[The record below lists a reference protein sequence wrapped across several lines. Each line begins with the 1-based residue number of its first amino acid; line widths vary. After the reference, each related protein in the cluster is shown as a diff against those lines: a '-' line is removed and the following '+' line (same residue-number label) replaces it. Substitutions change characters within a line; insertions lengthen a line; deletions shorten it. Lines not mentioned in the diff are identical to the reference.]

1 MIILNNTNV
10 YIQETEV
17 FAAYKHLFG
26 FKKEKSNIRQ
36 FNRNSQKNTSFLTKH
51 ERPVHGPIIK
61 DSKEPGEAKSSSSHQ
76 LRRPSPSSTSSRCS
90 IFITGR

>member
-26 FKKEKSNIRQ
+26 FKKEKKQYTTIQPQLSEKHQ
-36 FNRNSQKNTSFLTKH
+36 FPDQT
-51 ERPVHGPIIK
+51 
-61 DSKEPGEAKSSSSHQ
+61 
-76 LRRPSPSSTSSRCS
+76 
-90 IFITGR
+90 